1 MKTISEKLVSVK
13 QIRFIGLLYLLVI
26 ILAGFSQGYVR
37 GSIFVPGDSAET
49 ASRILENHA
58 LFRLG
63 IVTDLL
69 AFMIDAIISVL
80 LYQLFKPM
88 SKNLAMVMSSL
99 RLLAHPAI
107 ASMNLI
113 NHYLAYK
120 VLHANVIMSTFNPE
134 QLESLS
140 TLFLDAHS
148 YGYMIAGAFFGIH
161 CLLLGILIYK
171 SDIFP
176 NIFGGFMIGAAAG
189 YLIET
194 FGNFSLP
201 GYEESTALIVGV
213 SAALGEV
220 SLTLYMIIKGT
231 HNSYK
236 LKLKNTKS

>member
-1 MKTISEKLVSVK
+1 MKTIHEQLMTVK

-37 GSIFVPGDSAET
+37 GSIYVPGDSVET
-49 ASRILENHA
+49 ANRILENLS
-58 LFRLG
+58 LFRIG
-63 IVTDLL
+63 IVSDLL

-80 LYQLFKPM
+80 LYQLFKPYNK
-88 SKNLAMVMSSL
+88 SLAMIMASL
-99 RLLAHPAI
+99 RLIAHPAI
-107 ASMNLI
+107 ASVNLI

-120 VLHANVIMSTFNPE
+120 ILSGDAFLSTFSSV

-161 CLLLGILIYK
+161 CWLLGILIYK
-171 SDIFP
+171 TYIFP
-176 NIFGGFMIGAAAG
+176 KIFGGFMIAAASG
-189 YLIET
+189 YLLET

-201 GYEESTALIVGV
+201 GYEELTAFIVGV

-220 SLTLYMIIKGT
+220 SLTFYMLIQGAKKT
-231 HNSYK
+231 YK
-236 LKLKNTKS
+236 TQLKNTAS